1 MSNSSHG
8 VSTLLGSFA
17 FFIIIGA
24 VYNWGIVSDYYS
36 SYLLKNTGNINSFSL
51 SKLGVSF
58 LLLFEYVVMSVN
70 SCITFISLKNCVLVG
85 LLLNLVSY
93 FVLIFGSSVRKLF
106 SLLFKIMSRCATY
119 KTFFGENCCTSK
131 IER

>member
-58 LLLFEYVVMSVN
+58 LLLFEYVIMSVN

-93 FVLIFGSSVRKLF
+93 FVLIFVSSV
-106 SLLFKIMSRCATY
+106 APA
-119 KTFFGENCCTSK
+119 
-131 IER
+131 